1 MGSYEMSQPS
11 AEEKRIKELEEQ
23 LALLKSDTLEVL
35 FMAEHHISNTNVI
48 NAIQTFIKRNQLNQ
62 LKQLRFTTTR
72 KPLSMFQMGVFG
84 SLPTLRTPK
93 DKGEL
98 ITDIIK
104 GSGAY
109 IHGEAEKLA
118 GFDIVSFIDGNTA
131 QLDLPIDKQDILMM
145 LPSGEYECKA
155 EFYKQP
161 GSKNKYLI
169 TLKDEPRV
177 LDEDGLLK

>member
-23 LALLKSDTLEVL
+23 LALLKSDTLEIL

-48 NAIQTFIKRNQLNQ
+48 NAIQTFIKRNQLNP
-62 LKQLRFTTTR
+62 LKQLRFTTTKAASLFSMITLAPR
-72 KPLSMFQMGVFG
+72 QPL
-84 SLPTLRTPK
+84 RNPK

-109 IHGEAEKLA
+109 IHGEAERLA
-118 GFDIVSFIDGNTA
+118 KFDIVYFIDGNTA
-131 QLDLPIDKQDILMM
+131 QLDLPIDKQNILMM

-155 EFYKQP
+155 ELYKEAQ
-161 GSKNKYLI
+161 SKNKYLI

>member
-48 NAIQTFIKRNQLNQ
+48 NAIQTFIKRNQLNP
-62 LKQLRFTTTR
+62 LKQLRFTTTK
-72 KPLSMFQMGVFG
+72 KPLSMFQMGIFG
-84 SLPTLRTPK
+84 SLPPLRKPK
-93 DKGEL
+93 DKSEL

-131 QLDLPIDKQDILMM
+131 QLDLPIDKQNILML

-155 EFYKQP
+155 ELYKES

>member
-1 MGSYEMSQPS
+1 MGSFEMSQPS
-11 AEEKRIKELEEQ
+11 AEEKKIKELEQE

-35 FMAEHHISNTNVI
+35 FMAQHNISNTNVI
-48 NAIQTFIKRNQLNQ
+48 NAIDTFIKHHKLNP
-62 LKQLRFTTTR
+62 LKQLRVTTT
-72 KPLSMFQMGVFG
+72 KPVSLFSM
-84 SLPTLRTPK
+84 LTLVPSQPLRNPK

-98 ITDIIK
+98 ITDIIN

-109 IHGEAEKLA
+109 IHGKAKELA
-118 GFDIVSFIDGNTA
+118 GFDLVYFIDGNTA

-155 EFYKQP
+155 ELYKGPQ
-161 GSKNKYLI
+161 SKNKYFI

-177 LDEDGLLK
+177 LDEDGLL